1 MEKLSANYWNSRYES
16 NETAW
21 DLGIVSPP
29 IKKYIDQLKN
39 KDLKI
44 LIPGAG
50 NAHEALYLLENGFTN
65 VTIIDFAALPL
76 KNLKSKLNAID
87 ESHYHLINEDFFNHQ
102 GKYDLI
108 LEQTFFCAIN
118 PELRIEYV
126 NHCYQLLLKNG
137 KIVGVL
143 FNKEFPFEE
152 PPFGGNEND
161 YRELF
166 TQRFMIKTMEVAYN
180 SVAPR
185 NGSEL
190 FVILDR
196 ND

>member
-21 DLGIVSPP
+21 DLGTVSPP
-29 IKKYIDQLKN
+29 IKIYIDQLKN

-50 NAHEALYLLENGFTN
+50 NAYEALYLLENGFTN
-65 VTIIDFAALPL
+65 ITIIDFAELPL
-76 KNLKSKLNAID
+76 KNLKSKLKVIN
-87 ESHYHLINEDFFNHQ
+87 ESNYQLINEDFFKHR
-102 GKYDLI
+102 GEYDLI

-118 PELRIEYV
+118 PNLRTEYV
-126 NHCYQLLLKNG
+126 NHCHQLLSKNG

-143 FNKEFPFEE
+143 FNKEFPFEG

-166 TQRFMIKTMEVAYN
+166 MQRFIVKTMEVAYN

-185 NGSEL
+185 QGSEL
-190 FVILDR
+190 FVVLERID
-196 ND
+196 